1 MDLAHERDPC
11 SAMARRRRKKQSSD
25 FGGLIGGLLLLGIG
39 AVLVAHAAA
48 FGALFVVLVA
58 IGALVVVQR
67 SRLKGL
73 VLERVRGVVSLHIEA
88 LTRRRA
94 QLVQP
99 DAYGKPQMERWQ
111 KEIDYFIQQQVMP
124 SLTPAYAKAL
134 QRNRINVL
142 ASIEQQVIAAS
153 TITKPFTEFS
163 DNFTPAEFE
172 LFCAQVL
179 RESGWDARVTKG
191 SRDQGVD
198 VIAARGGLRVVIQCK
213 LYTGSVGN
221 KAVQEVSAG
230 RAHENAHFG
239 VVVSNSRYTASAAAL
254 AKTNRILLLHHR
266 DLPNLHGVIERW
278 SASPAA

>member
-1 MDLAHERDPC
+1 
-11 SAMARRRRKKQSSD
+11 MAKRRRRNKSGDFSS
-25 FGGLIGGLLLLGIG
+25 LIGGVLLLGIA
-39 AVLVAHAAA
+39 AVVVAHAAA
-48 FGALFVVLVA
+48 FGVLFLA
-58 IGALVVVQR
+58 IVTIGVFAAIRR

-73 VLERVRGVVSLHIEA
+73 ALDKVNGIVSRHIEA

-99 DAYGKPQMERWQ
+99 DAYGKPQLERWQ

-134 QRNRINVL
+134 QRNRLSVHE
-142 ASIEQQVIAAS
+142 SIEQQVIAAS
-153 TITKPFTEFS
+153 AITTPFTEFS
-163 DNFTPAEFE
+163 DSFTPAEFE
-172 LFCAQVL
+172 VFCAQSL

-198 VIAARGGLRVVIQCK
+198 VIATRGTIRVVLQCK
-213 LYTGSVGN
+213 LYTGPVGN

-239 VVVSNSRYTASAAAL
+239 VVVSNSRYTASAVAL
-254 AKTNRILLLHHR
+254 AKTNRIVLLHHR
-266 DLPNLHGVIERW
+266 DLSRLHGILEHW
-278 SASPAA
+278 AASPAA